1 MIFANEVLDV
11 QPASWRRDEEI
22 VLFDDLVGKYF
33 ENECIPQVEGWN
45 KAGMVPKDVWRE
57 AGKLGLLATCV
68 PEEYGGIGG
77 DFRYDAIIGE
87 RQGWHGVDGWG
98 IGLHNTIVVPY
109 LIAYGTEAQK
119 QKYLPKCVSG
129 EIITAIAMTEPGTG
143 SDLQG
148 IKTTAKKDGN
158 EYVINGSKTFIS
170 NGQTA
175 NLILVCAKTAP
186 DAGSKG
192 VSIMLVET
200 EEVEGVGGFTRG
212 RNLDKVGQSAADTSE
227 LFFDNVR
234 IPADAI
240 LGGGEGQGFVQ
251 LMQKLPQERHQIGLH
266 AVSVME
272 RALAHTLDYVKERKA
287 FGRSV
292 MDFQNTQFK
301 LAEAKTTATI
311 GKVFSEH
318 CTELL
323 IKGELDT
330 VKASMSKYWLTDM
343 SCKIIDECVQLHGG
357 YGYMNE
363 YPIARMYR
371 DQRVTRIYG
380 GTNEIMKLVIGRS
393 L

>member
-1 MIFANEVLDV
+1 MLANEILGVRK
-11 QPASWRRDEEI
+11 AAWRQDEEI
-22 VLFDDLVGKYF
+22 VLFDDLVGKF
-33 ENECIPQVEGWN
+33 FQNNCAPHVEEWN
-45 KAGMVPKDVWRE
+45 KAGVVPRDVWTE
-57 AGKLGLLATCV
+57 AGKLGLLGTSI

-77 DFRYDAIIGE
+77 DFRHDAIIAE

-98 IGLHNTIVVPY
+98 IGLHNTIAVPY
-109 LIAYGTEAQK
+109 IIQYGTEEQK
-119 QKYLPKCVSG
+119 QKYLPKCLTG
-129 EIITAIAMTEPGTG
+129 ELITAIAMTEPGTG

-158 EYVINGSKTFIS
+158 EYVINGSKTFIT

-175 NLILVCAKTAP
+175 NLILLCAKTDP
-186 DAGSKG
+186 SAGGKG
-192 VSIMLVET
+192 VSIVLVET
-200 EEVEGVGGFTRG
+200 DDVEGGGGFKRG
-212 RNLDKVGQSAADTSE
+212 RNLDKVGQSSADTSE

-234 IPADAI
+234 VPADAI

-251 LMQKLPQERHQIGLH
+251 LMQKLPQERHQIGVH
-266 AVSVME
+266 AVSAME
-272 RALAHTLDYVKERKA
+272 RALALTIEYVKDRKA
-287 FGRSV
+287 FGKSIL
-292 MDFQNTQFK
+292 DFQNTQFK
-301 LAEAKTTATI
+301 LAEAKTTATV

-330 VKASMSKYWLTDM
+330 VTASMSKYWLTDM
-343 SCKIIDECVQLHGG
+343 ACKIIDECVQLHGG

-363 YPIARMYR
+363 YPIARMYK
-371 DQRVTRIYG
+371 DQRVSRIYG